1 MVRTKATPAGAGD
14 GEPGSGENSLLGAP
28 AGGAAVASSPL
39 SLRVR
44 GPSGVQ
50 TLALRSDST
59 LGDLVAAAEAGLG
72 GRLSHASFR
81 GDDGRPVTLLS
92 EGAYPAG
99 GALLVG
105 PDTPVALVGLDAR
118 ALVSVQVAA
127 PASTKKKKT
136 AAPPRGPA
144 KKARRSVKGDDDDDD
159 DGDGEYVDE
168 GAADDDDDEGGA
180 ADAAAARRLLGGNA
194 RAVLQGG
201 ASVGDDAATVAAN
214 FVNANESSDTLMSS
228 AAAMWVSQQGALR
241 VEAAAKPG
249 LVRLEDAGRANLAVF
264 WKHSSRVRRETEERV
279 RRFSP
284 AETVDVVVAILHR
297 QAGTRRR
304 KLAGDA
310 PSTRLLTPP
319 SVASRCPALFWSL
332 YANSRPS
339 DDAPGDVVF
348 ALDHVLGEARARYD
362 ADVEALR
369 QSAAAS

>member
-168 GAADDDDDEGGA
+168 GAADDDDDDEGGA

-249 LVRLEDAGRANLAVF
+249 LVRCCEVGHLRLWARVVSWRPAHAAGGCGRRAG
-264 WKHSSRVRRETEERV
+264 SRVTARG
-279 RRFSP
+279 
-284 AETVDVVVAILHR
+284 
-297 QAGTRRR
+297 QAWRG
-304 KLAGDA
+304 
-310 PSTRLLTPP
+310 
-319 SVASRCPALFWSL
+319 
-332 YANSRPS
+332 
-339 DDAPGDVVF
+339 
-348 ALDHVLGEARARYD
+348 
-362 ADVEALR
+362 
-369 QSAAAS
+369 